1 MSQIQGARTD
11 WLSARARSFHASG
24 PCDLSATV
32 AATTCADRG
41 GLKEPGT
48 TVDHVGLPRDKAT
61 RV

>member
-11 WLSARARSFHASG
+11 WLSARARAFCASG
-24 PCDLSATV
+24 PGDLSATG